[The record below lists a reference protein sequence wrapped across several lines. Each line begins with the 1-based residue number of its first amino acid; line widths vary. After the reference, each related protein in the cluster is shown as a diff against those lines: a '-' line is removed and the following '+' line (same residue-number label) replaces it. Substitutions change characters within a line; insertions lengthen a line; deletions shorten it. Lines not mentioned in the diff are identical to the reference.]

1 MNSEWY
7 SYSKYIGPRLGSLI
21 FEKVV
26 LHKLQIQVSLPLLKL
41 TREIPPYKE
50 KGNLVHIYAMALF
63 NLSKISL

>member
-7 SYSKYIGPRLGSLI
+7 SYSKYIGSRLGSLI

-41 TREIPPYKE
+41 TEEIPPYKE
-50 KGNLVHIYAMALF
+50 KGNLVHIYDVALF